1 MKTNDRIIGY
11 VVIMGA
17 ILTPL
22 LDRLT
27 AQSSAENKIAFSIL
41 CVAGAVIVLA
51 DSFKNGNGNHNP
63 KPKDGET

>member
-17 ILTPL
+17 IITPL

-27 AQSSAENKIAFSIL
+27 MQGSPENKIAFSIL

-51 DSFKNGNGNHNP
+51 DSLKNGNP
-63 KPKDGET
+63 KPKDGEQ